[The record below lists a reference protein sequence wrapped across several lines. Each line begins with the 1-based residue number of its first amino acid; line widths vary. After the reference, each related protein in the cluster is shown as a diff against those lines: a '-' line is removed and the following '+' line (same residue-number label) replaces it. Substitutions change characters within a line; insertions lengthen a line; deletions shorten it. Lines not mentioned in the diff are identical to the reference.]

1 LEDIIRNKN
10 EVDEKNLRL
19 TREKADLQSA
29 LNENEEELSEVMRK
43 YKGCV
48 ATVSTDQITIQDQS
62 LTIQT
67 LEQERNKLREQYAEL
82 CQKLD
87 HLEGENVSTIQH
99 KRLELKIRE
108 MESKLELEKTTK
120 TRMETMIQRMKE
132 VVEKMTRE
140 MDDLRMRE
148 LSGQDEVKKMSRQLR
163 DIREEM
169 ANVQSRELELSHKK
183 SDLEKQLEVSEAEN
197 VLCGSGR
204 QGRQTLELYRFVF
217 FLSDL
222 RRVVSMTMATELTL
236 GTLNSRKALTAGS
249 VELEPVWK
257 NSASLCPLASPW
269 MGFRTR
275 LFLLTC
281 IACFFSFS

>member
-1 LEDIIRNKN
+1 MRTKC
-10 EVDEKNLRL
+10 EVDERNLRL

-29 LNENEEELSEVMRK
+29 LNENEEELGEVMRK
-43 YKGCV
+43 YKACV

-120 TRMETMIQRMKE
+120 TRMETMIQRQKE

-163 DIREEM
+163 
-169 ANVQSRELELSHKK
+169 
-183 SDLEKQLEVSEAEN
+183 
-197 VLCGSGR
+197 
-204 QGRQTLELYRFVF
+204 
-217 FLSDL
+217 
-222 RRVVSMTMATELTL
+222 
-236 GTLNSRKALTAGS
+236 
-249 VELEPVWK
+249 
-257 NSASLCPLASPW
+257 
-269 MGFRTR
+269 
-275 LFLLTC
+275 
-281 IACFFSFS
+281 

>member
-1 LEDIIRNKN
+1 MQLEDIIRNKN

-43 YKGCV
+43 YKACV

-62 LTIQT
+62 LSIQS

-163 DIREEM
+163 
-169 ANVQSRELELSHKK
+169 
-183 SDLEKQLEVSEAEN
+183 
-197 VLCGSGR
+197 
-204 QGRQTLELYRFVF
+204 
-217 FLSDL
+217 
-222 RRVVSMTMATELTL
+222 
-236 GTLNSRKALTAGS
+236 
-249 VELEPVWK
+249 
-257 NSASLCPLASPW
+257 
-269 MGFRTR
+269 
-275 LFLLTC
+275 
-281 IACFFSFS
+281 

>member
-1 LEDIIRNKN
+1 MEDIIRNKN

-43 YKGCV
+43 YMGCV

-132 VVEKMTRE
+132 VVEKMTKE

-163 DIREEM
+163 
-169 ANVQSRELELSHKK
+169 
-183 SDLEKQLEVSEAEN
+183 
-197 VLCGSGR
+197 
-204 QGRQTLELYRFVF
+204 
-217 FLSDL
+217 
-222 RRVVSMTMATELTL
+222 
-236 GTLNSRKALTAGS
+236 
-249 VELEPVWK
+249 
-257 NSASLCPLASPW
+257 
-269 MGFRTR
+269 
-275 LFLLTC
+275 
-281 IACFFSFS
+281 